1 MKTLIFIVLV
11 SLAQAALA
19 DAAAVIKEAE
29 ALNAKARSMD
39 CLLYTS
45 PSPRDVEESRMP
57 SSA

>member
-29 ALNAKARSMD
+29 ALNAKARSM
-39 CLLYTS
+39 
-45 PSPRDVEESRMP
+45 EMP
-57 SSA
+57 GRRQRN